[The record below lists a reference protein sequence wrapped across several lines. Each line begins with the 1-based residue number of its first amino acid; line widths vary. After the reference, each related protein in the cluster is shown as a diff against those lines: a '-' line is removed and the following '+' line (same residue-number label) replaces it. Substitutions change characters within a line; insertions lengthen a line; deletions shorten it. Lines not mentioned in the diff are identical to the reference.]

1 MKQEIITYLAGPR
14 NFIQGVELYEK
25 YGINRMLKKSF
36 RRQGETETMK
46 AILLEELRKLA
57 GLSERE
63 FKTIRRNSK
72 QPAAVKMEPA
82 RQEPPK
88 MPVKYSDDLLLE
100 LAESFGVS
108 VEELVSSDFRDKVLS
123 MDENADRVEELEE
136 ELDTR
141 IFDRSQQP
149 VCPTP
154 VGIHIIEQAQ
164 NILVQANRIKNI
176 IEEEKHSLTGTF
188 KLGILP
194 TVAPYLLPR
203 FFPQLMK
210 KYPDL
215 DIRVVEMKT
224 NDIKKALQTGEI
236 DAGIVASLA
245 GMEELQQ
252 TPLFYEQFF
261 AYVSR
266 EDALFNNEVIRTSD
280 LNGEQLWLLDEG
292 HCFRDQLVRFCQMK
306 SARASQLA
314 YHLGSMETFMR
325 MVESGKGV
333 TFIPE
338 LAVLQL
344 GDAQKELVR
353 SFAIPCPTRQVVLLT
368 NKNFI
373 RHTLLEVL
381 VKEIKLSV
389 PKEMLSLKATQAV
402 V

>member
-1 MKQEIITYLAGPR
+1 MTLQQLEYILAVNQFRHFAKAAEYCRVTQPTLSAM
-14 NFIQGVELYEK
+14 IQK
-25 YGINRMLKKSF
+25 
-36 RRQGETETMK
+36 
-46 AILLEELRKLA
+46 
-57 GLSERE
+57 
-63 FKTIRRNSK
+63 
-72 QPAAVKMEPA
+72 
-82 RQEPPK
+82 
-88 MPVKYSDDLLLE
+88 
-100 LAESFGVS
+100 
-108 VEELVSSDFRDKVLS
+108 
-123 MDENADRVEELEE
+123 LEE

-224 NDIKKALQTGEI
+224 NDIKKALQMGEI

-389 PKEMLSLKATQAV
+389 PKEMLSLKATQIMV
-402 V
+402 

>member
-1 MKQEIITYLAGPR
+1 MTLQQLEYILAVNQFRHFAKAAEYCRVTQPTLSAM
-14 NFIQGVELYEK
+14 IQK
-25 YGINRMLKKSF
+25 
-36 RRQGETETMK
+36 
-46 AILLEELRKLA
+46 
-57 GLSERE
+57 
-63 FKTIRRNSK
+63 
-72 QPAAVKMEPA
+72 
-82 RQEPPK
+82 
-88 MPVKYSDDLLLE
+88 
-100 LAESFGVS
+100 
-108 VEELVSSDFRDKVLS
+108 
-123 MDENADRVEELEE
+123 LEE

-338 LAVLQL
+338 LVVLQL

>member
-1 MKQEIITYLAGPR
+1 MTLQQLEYILAVNQFRHFAKAAEYCRVTQPTLSAM
-14 NFIQGVELYEK
+14 IQK
-25 YGINRMLKKSF
+25 
-36 RRQGETETMK
+36 
-46 AILLEELRKLA
+46 
-57 GLSERE
+57 
-63 FKTIRRNSK
+63 
-72 QPAAVKMEPA
+72 
-82 RQEPPK
+82 
-88 MPVKYSDDLLLE
+88 
-100 LAESFGVS
+100 
-108 VEELVSSDFRDKVLS
+108 
-123 MDENADRVEELEE
+123 LEE

-389 PKEMLSLKATQAV
+389 PKEMLSLKATHAV

>member
-1 MKQEIITYLAGPR
+1 MTLQQLEYILAVNQFRHFAKAAEYCRVTQPTLSAM
-14 NFIQGVELYEK
+14 IQK
-25 YGINRMLKKSF
+25 
-36 RRQGETETMK
+36 
-46 AILLEELRKLA
+46 
-57 GLSERE
+57 
-63 FKTIRRNSK
+63 
-72 QPAAVKMEPA
+72 
-82 RQEPPK
+82 
-88 MPVKYSDDLLLE
+88 
-100 LAESFGVS
+100 
-108 VEELVSSDFRDKVLS
+108 
-123 MDENADRVEELEE
+123 LEE

-210 KYPDL
+210 KYPNL
-215 DIRVVEMKT
+215 DIRVVDMKT

-344 GDAQKELVR
+344 GNAQKELVR

>member
-1 MKQEIITYLAGPR
+1 MTLQQLEYILAVNQFRHFAKAAEYCRVTQPTLSAM
-14 NFIQGVELYEK
+14 IQK
-25 YGINRMLKKSF
+25 
-36 RRQGETETMK
+36 
-46 AILLEELRKLA
+46 
-57 GLSERE
+57 
-63 FKTIRRNSK
+63 
-72 QPAAVKMEPA
+72 
-82 RQEPPK
+82 
-88 MPVKYSDDLLLE
+88 
-100 LAESFGVS
+100 
-108 VEELVSSDFRDKVLS
+108 
-123 MDENADRVEELEE
+123 LEE

-154 VGIHIIEQAQ
+154 VGILIIEQAQ
-164 NILVQANRIKNI
+164 KILVQANRIKNI

-215 DIRVVEMKT
+215 DIRVIEMKT

>member
-1 MKQEIITYLAGPR
+1 MTLQQLEYILAVNQFRHFAKAAEYCRVTQPTLSAM
-14 NFIQGVELYEK
+14 IQK
-25 YGINRMLKKSF
+25 
-36 RRQGETETMK
+36 
-46 AILLEELRKLA
+46 
-57 GLSERE
+57 
-63 FKTIRRNSK
+63 
-72 QPAAVKMEPA
+72 
-82 RQEPPK
+82 
-88 MPVKYSDDLLLE
+88 
-100 LAESFGVS
+100 
-108 VEELVSSDFRDKVLS
+108 
-123 MDENADRVEELEE
+123 LEE

-224 NDIKKALQTGEI
+224 NDIKKALQTGEV

-325 MVESGKGV
+325 MVENGKGV

-389 PKEMLSLKATQAV
+389 PKEMLSLKATQAAV
-402 V
+402 

>member
-1 MKQEIITYLAGPR
+1 MTLQQLEYILAVNQFRHFAKAAEYCRVTQPTLSAM
-14 NFIQGVELYEK
+14 IQK
-25 YGINRMLKKSF
+25 
-36 RRQGETETMK
+36 
-46 AILLEELRKLA
+46 
-57 GLSERE
+57 
-63 FKTIRRNSK
+63 
-72 QPAAVKMEPA
+72 
-82 RQEPPK
+82 
-88 MPVKYSDDLLLE
+88 
-100 LAESFGVS
+100 
-108 VEELVSSDFRDKVLS
+108 
-123 MDENADRVEELEE
+123 LEE

-149 VCPTP
+149 ICPTP
-154 VGIHIIEQAQ
+154 VGILIIEQAQ
-164 NILVQANRIKNI
+164 KILVQANRIKNI

-215 DIRVVEMKT
+215 DIRVIEMKT

-261 AYVSR
+261 VYVSR
-266 EDALFNNEVIRTSD
+266 KDILFNSEVIRTSD

-344 GDAQKELVR
+344 GDIQKELVR
-353 SFAIPCPTRQVVLLT
+353 PFAIPCPTRQIVMLT

-373 RHTLLEVL
+373 RHTLLEAL
-381 VKEIKLSV
+381 TKEIKSSI
-389 PKEMLSLKATQAV
+389 PKEMLSLKATQAIV
-402 V
+402 

>member
-1 MKQEIITYLAGPR
+1 MTLQQLEYILAVNQFRHFAKAAEYCRVTQPTLSAM
-14 NFIQGVELYEK
+14 IQK
-25 YGINRMLKKSF
+25 
-36 RRQGETETMK
+36 
-46 AILLEELRKLA
+46 
-57 GLSERE
+57 
-63 FKTIRRNSK
+63 
-72 QPAAVKMEPA
+72 
-82 RQEPPK
+82 
-88 MPVKYSDDLLLE
+88 
-100 LAESFGVS
+100 
-108 VEELVSSDFRDKVLS
+108 
-123 MDENADRVEELEE
+123 LEE

-314 YHLGSMETFMR
+314 YHSGSMETFMR

>member
-1 MKQEIITYLAGPR
+1 MTLQQLEYILAVNQFRHFAKAAEYCRVTQPTLSAM
-14 NFIQGVELYEK
+14 IQK
-25 YGINRMLKKSF
+25 
-36 RRQGETETMK
+36 
-46 AILLEELRKLA
+46 
-57 GLSERE
+57 
-63 FKTIRRNSK
+63 
-72 QPAAVKMEPA
+72 
-82 RQEPPK
+82 
-88 MPVKYSDDLLLE
+88 
-100 LAESFGVS
+100 
-108 VEELVSSDFRDKVLS
+108 
-123 MDENADRVEELEE
+123 LEE

-325 MVESGKGV
+325 MVENGKGV

>member
-1 MKQEIITYLAGPR
+1 MTLQQLEYILAVNQFRHFAKAAEYCRVTQPTLSAM
-14 NFIQGVELYEK
+14 IQK
-25 YGINRMLKKSF
+25 
-36 RRQGETETMK
+36 
-46 AILLEELRKLA
+46 
-57 GLSERE
+57 
-63 FKTIRRNSK
+63 
-72 QPAAVKMEPA
+72 
-82 RQEPPK
+82 
-88 MPVKYSDDLLLE
+88 
-100 LAESFGVS
+100 
-108 VEELVSSDFRDKVLS
+108 
-123 MDENADRVEELEE
+123 LEE

-266 EDALFNNEVIRTSD
+266 EDAIFNNEVIRTSD

>member
-1 MKQEIITYLAGPR
+1 MTLQQLEYILAVNQFRHFAKAAEYCRVTQPTLSAM
-14 NFIQGVELYEK
+14 IQK
-25 YGINRMLKKSF
+25 
-36 RRQGETETMK
+36 
-46 AILLEELRKLA
+46 
-57 GLSERE
+57 
-63 FKTIRRNSK
+63 
-72 QPAAVKMEPA
+72 
-82 RQEPPK
+82 
-88 MPVKYSDDLLLE
+88 
-100 LAESFGVS
+100 
-108 VEELVSSDFRDKVLS
+108 
-123 MDENADRVEELEE
+123 LEE

-154 VGIHIIEQAQ
+154 VGILIIEQAQ
-164 NILVQANRIKNI
+164 KILVQANRIKNI

-215 DIRVVEMKT
+215 DIRVIEMKT

-261 AYVSR
+261 VYVSR
-266 EDALFNNEVIRTSD
+266 KDILFNSEVIRTSD

-338 LAVLQL
+338 LADLQL
-344 GDAQKELVR
+344 GDIQKELVR
-353 SFAIPCPTRQVVLLT
+353 PFAIPCPTRQIVMLT

-373 RHTLLEVL
+373 RHTLLEAL
-381 VKEIKLSV
+381 TKEIKSSI
-389 PKEMLSLKATQAV
+389 PKEMLSLKATQAIV
-402 V
+402 

>member
-1 MKQEIITYLAGPR
+1 MTLQQLEYILAVNQFRHFAKAAEYCRVTQPTLSAM
-14 NFIQGVELYEK
+14 IQK
-25 YGINRMLKKSF
+25 
-36 RRQGETETMK
+36 
-46 AILLEELRKLA
+46 
-57 GLSERE
+57 
-63 FKTIRRNSK
+63 
-72 QPAAVKMEPA
+72 
-82 RQEPPK
+82 
-88 MPVKYSDDLLLE
+88 
-100 LAESFGVS
+100 
-108 VEELVSSDFRDKVLS
+108 
-123 MDENADRVEELEE
+123 LEE

-344 GDAQKELVR
+344 GDTQKELVR

-373 RHTLLEVL
+373 RYTLLEAL
-381 VKEIKLSV
+381 TKEITLSV